1 MAPLFTNFH
10 FGFGRNPSGG
20 PLPNIEASGGN
31 TAVSGGYKYHV
42 ITSTGS
48 FQLIANP
55 ENKKFEAFLI
65 AGGGGGGNGGDMWG
79 GGGGAGGAVHI
90 GTQYGFPL
98 SIATHPVTIGA
109 GGGATNKG
117 GDTTFAPPGGSTIVA
132 DGGGYGSGRQCV
144 PNSQGQP
151 GGSAGGAG
159 IEGTASV
166 YVTQVNRL
174 KSDVTTNVNIVKTTI
189 MIDLTG
195 LKDGGTAGDI
205 IGKDGAGVA
214 FIGQVTT
221 ANQGTVFGVT
231 MTCLETP
238 AGGDT
243 DIDLFSATEGTG
255 VNDTAIGDLTETQI
269 INAGAAS
276 AGTVVAGGDIAADQ
290 FLYLVS
296 QGTGDATYTAGRFLI
311 EITGFD
317 AAS

>member
-1 MAPLFTNFH
+1 MAT
-10 FGFGRNPSGG
+10 
-20 PLPNIEASGGN
+20 
-31 TAVSGGYKYHV
+31 
-42 ITSTGS
+42 
-48 FQLIANP
+48 
-55 ENKKFEAFLI
+55 
-65 AGGGGGGNGGDMWG
+65 
-79 GGGGAGGAVHI
+79 
-90 GTQYGFPL
+90 
-98 SIATHPVTIGA
+98 
-109 GGGATNKG
+109 
-117 GDTTFAPPGGSTIVA
+117 TTFNGPVRSEKGFQQISKSANGTVTVT
-132 DGGGYGSGRQCV
+132 SGDKMATEATA
-144 PNSQGQP
+144 S
-151 GGSAGGAG
+151 AG
-159 IEGTASV
+159 IEGTAAV

-174 KSDVTTNVNIVKTTI
+174 KSDVATNVNIVKTTI

-195 LKDGGTAGDI
+195 LKDGGTAGYI
-205 IGKDGAGVA
+205 IGKDGSGVA
-214 FIGQVTT
+214 FIGKVTT

-238 AGGDT
+238 AGGST

>member
-117 GDTTFAPPGGSTIVA
+117 GDTTFAPPGGSSIVA

-159 IEGTASV
+159 IEGGAGKANQPTRSNPAPAQ
-166 YVTQVNRL
+166 YGVTQVGGQAHGNSSASGGFSAKPWTDSPGTPNPTNKVAVL
-174 KSDVTTNVNIVKTTI
+174 SDSPIGAGAIGFPGTAPGATNDSGNGQPAGTKYSPYPHQY
-189 MIDLTG
+189 G
-195 LKDGGTAGDI
+195 SAGCGKNGNGGTGE
-205 IGKDGAGVA
+205 DG
-214 FIGQVTT
+214 
-221 ANQGTVFGVT
+221 VFVIRYVWNT
-231 MTCLETP
+231 
-238 AGGDT
+238 
-243 DIDLFSATEGTG
+243 
-255 VNDTAIGDLTETQI
+255 
-269 INAGAAS
+269 
-276 AGTVVAGGDIAADQ
+276 
-290 FLYLVS
+290 
-296 QGTGDATYTAGRFLI
+296 
-311 EITGFD
+311 
-317 AAS
+317 

>member
-1 MAPLFTNFH
+1 M
-10 FGFGRNPSGG
+10 
-20 PLPNIEASGGN
+20 
-31 TAVSGGYKYHV
+31 
-42 ITSTGS
+42 
-48 FQLIANP
+48 
-55 ENKKFEAFLI
+55 
-65 AGGGGGGNGGDMWG
+65 
-79 GGGGAGGAVHI
+79 
-90 GTQYGFPL
+90 GT
-98 SIATHPVTIGA
+98 
-109 GGGATNKG
+109 
-117 GDTTFAPPGGSTIVA
+117 TTFSGPVRSENGFQTITKNATTGAITVT
-132 DGGGYGSGRQCV
+132 SGDKMAV
-144 PNSQGQP
+144 E
-151 GGSAGGAG
+151 ATGGAG

-174 KSDVTTNVNIVKTTI
+174 KS
-189 MIDLTG
+189 DLTG

-238 AGGDT
+238 AGGST

>member
-1 MAPLFTNFH
+1 MAN
-10 FGFGRNPSGG
+10 
-20 PLPNIEASGGN
+20 
-31 TAVSGGYKYHV
+31 
-42 ITSTGS
+42 
-48 FQLIANP
+48 
-55 ENKKFEAFLI
+55 
-65 AGGGGGGNGGDMWG
+65 
-79 GGGGAGGAVHI
+79 
-90 GTQYGFPL
+90 
-98 SIATHPVTIGA
+98 
-109 GGGATNKG
+109 
-117 GDTTFAPPGGSTIVA
+117 TTFNGPVRSENGFQQISKAANGTITVT
-132 DGGGYGSGRQCV
+132 SGDKMAV
-144 PNSQGQP
+144 EATAS
-151 GGSAGGAG
+151 AG
-159 IEGTASV
+159 IEGTAAV

-174 KSDVTTNVNIVKTTI
+174 KSDVSTNVNIVKTTI

-205 IGKDGAGVA
+205 IGKDGSGVA

-231 MTCLETP
+231 MTCVETP
-238 AGGDT
+238 AGGST

-317 AAS
+317 VAS

>member
-1 MAPLFTNFH
+1 MA
-10 FGFGRNPSGG
+10 
-20 PLPNIEASGGN
+20 
-31 TAVSGGYKYHV
+31 
-42 ITSTGS
+42 TSTFNGPVRS
-48 FQLIANP
+48 EKGFQQISKSANGTITVTSGA
-55 ENKKFEAFLI
+55 KMATEAT
-65 AGGGGGGNGGDMWG
+65 A
-79 GGGGAGGAVHI
+79 
-90 GTQYGFPL
+90 
-98 SIATHPVTIGA
+98 S
-109 GGGATNKG
+109 
-117 GDTTFAPPGGSTIVA
+117 
-132 DGGGYGSGRQCV
+132 
-144 PNSQGQP
+144 
-151 GGSAGGAG
+151 AG
-159 IEGTASV
+159 IEGTAAV

-174 KSDVTTNVNIVKTTI
+174 KSDVDTNVNIVKTTI

-205 IGKDGAGVA
+205 IGKDGSGIA
-214 FIGQVTT
+214 FIGKVTT

-238 AGGDT
+238 AGGST

>member
-1 MAPLFTNFH
+1 MAT
-10 FGFGRNPSGG
+10 
-20 PLPNIEASGGN
+20 
-31 TAVSGGYKYHV
+31 
-42 ITSTGS
+42 
-48 FQLIANP
+48 
-55 ENKKFEAFLI
+55 
-65 AGGGGGGNGGDMWG
+65 
-79 GGGGAGGAVHI
+79 
-90 GTQYGFPL
+90 
-98 SIATHPVTIGA
+98 
-109 GGGATNKG
+109 
-117 GDTTFAPPGGSTIVA
+117 TTFNGPVRSENGFQTVSKNATTGAITVT
-132 DGGGYGSGRQCV
+132 SGDKMAV
-144 PNSQGQP
+144 E
-151 GGSAGGAG
+151 ATGGAG
-159 IEGTASV
+159 IEGTAEV

-174 KSDVTTNVNIVKTTI
+174 KRDVDTNVKIVKTTI

-205 IGKDGAGVA
+205 IGKDGSGVA

-238 AGGDT
+238 AGGST